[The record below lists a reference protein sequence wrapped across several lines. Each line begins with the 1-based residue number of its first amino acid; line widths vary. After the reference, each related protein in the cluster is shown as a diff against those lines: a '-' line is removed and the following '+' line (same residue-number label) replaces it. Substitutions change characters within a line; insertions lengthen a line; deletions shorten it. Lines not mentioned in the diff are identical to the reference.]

1 MIILSAIFWT
11 GLLGLLLGACV
22 RMVRLNRIRIVEA
35 LRGR

>member
-11 GLLGLLLGACV
+11 GLLGLSLGV
-22 RMVRLNRIRIVEA
+22 LTRQVVQNRARIVEA